1 MRTVRRTSE
10 SGWTEKKIESAM
22 FHLDYLS
29 CFLTVLATILLARK
43 SWIGLLIAIVNSL
56 IVCAIGLR
64 TSQLGFIPANLF
76 CICAYAFSMRSWL
89 REQTHTNRDQAR
101 RQDMS
106 PAMQHRTAAGTAT
119 DGAPRHSSK
128 TNRSHARERKPREH
142 KRKARGFAAET
153 VLKVESVNLSTPV
166 VNGRRCTAPPA
177 CRESR
182 PSTKVIGL

>member
-1 MRTVRRTSE
+1 
-10 SGWTEKKIESAM
+10 M

-89 REQTHTNRDQAR
+89 REQKHTNQDQAR

-106 PAMQHRTAAGTAT
+106 PAMQHSTAAGAAT
-119 DGAPRHSSK
+119 DGAPRHPAK
-128 TNRSHARERKPREH
+128 TNRSRARERKPREH
-142 KRKARGFAAET
+142 KRKGQRVRGRNR
-153 VLKVESVNLSTPV
+153 VEGGCWRSMEQRGHLPPW
-166 VNGRRCTAPPA
+166 RR
-177 CRESR
+177 
-182 PSTKVIGL
+182 

>member
-1 MRTVRRTSE
+1 
-10 SGWTEKKIESAM
+10 M

-89 REQTHTNRDQAR
+89 REQTYTNRDQAP
-101 RQDMS
+101 RQNSDSASDGPRMS
-106 PAMQHRTAAGTAT
+106 PPMQQRTAAGTAT
-119 DGAPRHSSK
+119 DGAPRHPSN
-128 TNRSHARERKPREH
+128 TNRSRAREIKHQEH
-142 KRKARGFAAET
+142 KRKASRFAVET
-153 VLKVESVNLSTPV
+153 VLKVKSVNLSTPV
-166 VNGRRCTAPPA
+166 ANGSTLYRS
-177 CRESR
+177 SR
-182 PSTKVIGL
+182 LP

>member
-1 MRTVRRTSE
+1 
-10 SGWTEKKIESAM
+10 M

-119 DGAPRHSSK
+119 DGAPR
-128 TNRSHARERKPREH
+128 KPREH
-142 KRKARGFAAET
+142 KRKASGFAAET

-182 PSTKVIGL
+182 PSTKVNGLLQN

>member
-1 MRTVRRTSE
+1 
-10 SGWTEKKIESAM
+10 M

-106 PAMQHRTAAGTAT
+106 PAMLHRTAAGTAT
-119 DGAPRHSSK
+119 DGAPRHPSK
-128 TNRSHARERKPREH
+128 TNRSRARERKPREH
-142 KRKARGFAAET
+142 KRKASGFAAET
-153 VLKVESVNLSTPV
+153 VLKVGVGDQWNRNPLNAAVTK
-166 VNGRRCTAPPA
+166 PA
-177 CRESR
+177 MENQYLWR
-182 PSTKVIGL
+182 